1 MDQAEGMQVQNT
13 APMAT
18 PIPAQEA
25 PPEKVLTQSEVN
37 ELVGRIKHDAYSKGL
52 REGQAAL
59 QQPMQQNQPPAAQ
72 LQAGSMGGMPQIT
85 DDHIRQLIADEAQK
99 QSHMTAA
106 QNTLTSFVSQLG
118 RGKSKYSDFD
128 ETVAKLGNFQN
139 IPHIVKMA
147 TDAGIAEDVMYDL
160 GKNPG
165 KVASL
170 TTLSYINP
178 ILAEDEMKKLVDSI
192 RKNQEASKDP
202 SIAEPLSQIRPSTV
216 GTDNGSN
223 SVRDL
228 RRKSWA
234 RT

>member
-13 APMAT
+13 VPMAA
-18 PIPAQEA
+18 PIQAQEA

-59 QQPMQQNQPPAAQ
+59 QQPMQQNQPPIQ
-72 LQAGSMGGMPQIT
+72 SQAGSMGGMPQIT

-106 QNTLTSFVSQLG
+106 HNTLTNFASQLE
-118 RGKSKYSDFD
+118 RGKAKYSDFA
-128 ETVAKLGNFQN
+128 ETVGKLGNFQN

-192 RKNQEASKDP
+192 RKNQEALKDP